1 MSRIINPLSGIPKE
15 DLRAQVAQFC
25 SQNGLEDKETEFQK
39 GALVAQNPTDF
50 ETLIEL
56 DENDKY
62 HLRREITSK
71 SPSLT
76 FFVRLD

>member
-1 MSRIINPLSGIPKE
+1 MT
-15 DLRAQVAQFC
+15 QFC

-39 GALVAQNPTDF
+39 GALVAQNPAEF
-50 ETLIEL
+50 ENLEEL

-71 SPSLT
+71 PPLLT
-76 FFVRLD
+76 LYLRLPLGN